1 MFLQLLPLLFAIV
14 AVSIIRS
21 QVEAFGTHTT
31 TTTTTTT
38 FAVVS
43 SQRRLS
49 RYYYYYYDLRNKQI
63 PYYGQT
69 VTPIRSKTSRS
80 ITRCSATQQRDDDDD
95 DDNYIVKRSNDTMNL
110 TGLTRFVRSEVHRLR
125 ATAKTTTTMMIDHTS
140 ADSANT
146 KNINPYDQRQR
157 TYYGMEQV
165 LQDQLVRE
173 SILGTRLPTLRNYLQ
188 KVRVDKSL
196 VGGSHNNMAAG
207 RGLFAA
213 IPLQKGDL
221 ITCYPADG
229 LIFTPIPPLAVL
241 SEEEDF
247 TGYNE
252 MLLWGDHVAA
262 ASNNTLQMA
271 QSFSNDYQRLKS
283 YCIDGSSNNGNSL
296 YSSASYSVI
305 GLPFLDDNPA
315 YMGHFA
321 NDGAAIINNGT
332 KQIKR
337 TATTTTTTETIIRQY
352 VTKSEAL
359 VNAEHTSIADGYHI
373 ATVATRN
380 IALGEE
386 ILVSYGAAY
395 WIGQQ

>member
-31 TTTTTTT
+31 TTTATT

-43 SQRRLS
+43 SRRRLS
-49 RYYYYYYDLRNKQI
+49 RYYYYHYYYNLRNKQI

-95 DDNYIVKRSNDTMNL
+95 DNYIVKRSNDTMNL
-110 TGLTRFVRSEVHRLR
+110 TGLTRFVRNEVHRLR
-125 ATAKTTTTMMIDHTS
+125 ATAKTTTMMMIDHTS

-173 SILGTRLPTLRNYLQ
+173 SILGTRLPQLRNYLQ

-196 VGGSHNNMAAG
+196 VGGGSHTMAAG

-252 MLLWGDHVAA
+252 CYCGEITW
-262 ASNNTLQMA
+262 
-271 QSFSNDYQRLKS
+271 QRR
-283 YCIDGSSNNGNSL
+283 
-296 YSSASYSVI
+296 
-305 GLPFLDDNPA
+305 
-315 YMGHFA
+315 
-321 NDGAAIINNGT
+321 AIIHYNWHNHLV
-332 KQIKR
+332 R
-337 TATTTTTTETIIRQY
+337 II
-352 VTKSEAL
+352 
-359 VNAEHTSIADGYHI
+359 ND
-373 ATVATRN
+373 
-380 IALGEE
+380 
-386 ILVSYGAAY
+386 
-395 WIGQQ
+395 

>member
-43 SQRRLS
+43 SRR
-49 RYYYYYYDLRNKQI
+49 RNKQI
-63 PYYGQT
+63 PYYGYHHYYGQT

-95 DDNYIVKRSNDTMNL
+95 DDDDNYIVKRSNDTMNL
-110 TGLTRFVRSEVHRLR
+110 TGLTRFVRSEVNRLR

-140 ADSANT
+140 ADSSNR

-165 LQDQLVRE
+165 LQDQFVRE
-173 SILGTRLPTLRNYLQ
+173 SILGTRLPELRNYLQ

-213 IPLQKGDL
+213 IPLQKGDV

-262 ASNNTLQMA
+262 ASNNKLQMA
-271 QSFSNDYQRLKS
+271 QSFSKDYQRLKS

-321 NDGAAIINNGT
+321 NDGAAIINNET

-337 TATTTTTTETIIRQY
+337 TATTTTTTETSIRQY

>member
-1 MFLQLLPLLFAIV
+1 MFLQSLLPLLFAIV

-43 SQRRLS
+43 SRR
-49 RYYYYYYDLRNKQI
+49 RNKQI
-63 PYYGQT
+63 PYYGYHHYYGQT

-95 DDNYIVKRSNDTMNL
+95 DDDDDDNYIVKRSNDTMNL
-110 TGLTRFVRSEVHRLR
+110 TGLTRFVRSEVNRLR

-140 ADSANT
+140 ADSSNR

-165 LQDQLVRE
+165 LQDQFVRE
-173 SILGTRLPTLRNYLQ
+173 SILGTRLPELRNYLQ

-213 IPLQKGDL
+213 IPLQKGDV

-262 ASNNTLQMA
+262 ASNNKLQMA
-271 QSFSNDYQRLKS
+271 QSFSKDYQRLKS

-321 NDGAAIINNGT
+321 NDGAAIINNET

-337 TATTTTTTETIIRQY
+337 TATTTTTTETSIRQY